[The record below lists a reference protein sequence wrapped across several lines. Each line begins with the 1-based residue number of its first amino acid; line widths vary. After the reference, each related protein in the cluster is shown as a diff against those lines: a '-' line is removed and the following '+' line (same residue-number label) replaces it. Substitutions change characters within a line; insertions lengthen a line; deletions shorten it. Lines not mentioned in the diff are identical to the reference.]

1 MKKLTAD
8 GLARNHQAIGGQFF
22 HPPSRAQKIYLS
34 IWRRF
39 LDVYQRDIKGREDIR
54 SSKMTQQGNQKAHH
68 GDALGDALVFD
79 RDKRSDRR
87 LYRELYGLS
96 YEQVLTF
103 RMYNNDYLCQELTQY
118 RLCDC

>member
-1 MKKLTAD
+1 
-8 GLARNHQAIGGQFF
+8 
-22 HPPSRAQKIYLS
+22 
-34 IWRRF
+34 
-39 LDVYQRDIKGREDIR
+39 
-54 SSKMTQQGNQKAHH
+54 MTQQGNQKAHH

-103 RMYNNDYLCQELTQY
+103 HSATVDGGLFLVLNAHATMLADGKTPSNDLKVAFESFL
-118 RLCDC
+118 D